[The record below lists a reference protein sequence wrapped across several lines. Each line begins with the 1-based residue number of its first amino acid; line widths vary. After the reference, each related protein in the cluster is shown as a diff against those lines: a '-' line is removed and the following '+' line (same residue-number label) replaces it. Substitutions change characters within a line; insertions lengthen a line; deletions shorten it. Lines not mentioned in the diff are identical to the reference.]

1 MPTLAR
7 REEENQLRVKLEQ
20 CEGVAGPAT
29 KTNNRE
35 APKHTGSE
43 ALFSGQDEITL
54 LWL

>member
-20 CEGVAGPAT
+20 RARAAGPAT

-35 APKHTGSE
+35 AHKHTGSE
-43 ALFSGQDEITL
+43 ALFSGQDAITPL
-54 LWL
+54 